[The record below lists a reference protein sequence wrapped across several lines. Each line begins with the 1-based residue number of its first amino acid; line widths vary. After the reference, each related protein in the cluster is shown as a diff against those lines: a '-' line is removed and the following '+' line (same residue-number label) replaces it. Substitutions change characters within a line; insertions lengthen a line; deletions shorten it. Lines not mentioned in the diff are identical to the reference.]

1 MQRPLLRP
9 SSRYRLQTAGLGPA
23 GNPPV
28 HDSCGFF
35 FCPAVP
41 SVPLTAAFLLIL
53 FTAVFTGCGR
63 RDAAASP
70 PLGTITSGP
79 TSSNHVAETG
89 ATAGS
94 SPLPEVGDAADPRMA
109 ELIAADELA
118 TQGRFMD
125 AETAYLAL
133 LKKAPDYE
141 EAHFNLGFLYAR
153 QGRTNDAI
161 SHYETAIKLVPTYA
175 EAHSNLGNLLVRA
188 RRFEEAIQ
196 HLQTALAAD
205 PKNSRTHN
213 NLGTAF
219 ASAGQLT
226 NAIPQF
232 ARAVQLNPDFAEAW
246 FNLGRSQ
253 LVLDR
258 VDEAIAA
265 LQTAVRL
272 EPAMGPA
279 HGQLRKA
286 MERRQVLGY

>member
-9 SSRYRLQTAGLGPA
+9 NSHHRLWTAGFGPA
-23 GNPPV
+23 GNTPV
-28 HDSCGFF
+28 HASCGFF
-35 FCPAVP
+35 FGLPVLDA
-41 SVPLTAAFLLIL
+41 PLTAAAFLALSAAL
-53 FTAVFTGCGR
+53 FTGCGR
-63 RDAAASP
+63 REASSSP
-70 PLGTITSGP
+70 PPGTPASGS
-79 TSSNHVAETG
+79 TSSNRVIETAD
-89 ATAGS
+89 ATGS
-94 SPLPEVGDAADPRMA
+94 SPLPDVGDAVDPRMA
-109 ELIAADELA
+109 ELIAADDLA
-118 TQGRFMD
+118 TKGRFAD
-125 AETAYLAL
+125 AEAAYLAL
-133 LKKAPDYE
+133 LKRAPDYE

-161 SHYETAIKLVPTYA
+161 RHYETAIRLVPTYA

-188 RRFEEAIQ
+188 RRFDEAIQ
-196 HLQTALAAD
+196 HHQTALAAD

-279 HGQLRKA
+279 QGQLRKA
-286 MERRQVLGY
+286 MERKQVLGY

>member
-9 SSRYRLQTAGLGPA
+9 NSRYRLRTAGFGPA
-23 GNPPV
+23 QNTPA

-35 FCPAVP
+35 FCLPVLD
-41 SVPLTAAFLLIL
+41 VPLTAAIFLTLSMAL
-53 FTAVFTGCGR
+53 FTGCGR
-63 RDAAASP
+63 RETAASSH
-70 PLGTITSGP
+70 LGTTASGSA
-79 TSSNHVAETG
+79 SSNRVIEMADNT
-89 ATAGS
+89 GS
-94 SPLPEVGDAADPRMA
+94 SPLPDLGDAADPRMA
-109 ELIAADELA
+109 ELIAADELSM
-118 TQGRFMD
+118 QGRFAD
-125 AETAYLAL
+125 AESAYLAL

-161 SHYETAIKLVPTYA
+161 GHYETAIRLVPTYA

-188 RRFEEAIQ
+188 RRFDEAIQ

-286 MERRQVLGY
+286 MERKQVLGY

>member
-1 MQRPLLRP
+1 MMNNPV
-9 SSRYRLQTAGLGPA
+9 SDSRGFVFRVAHRDH
-23 GNPPV
+23 PV
-28 HDSCGFF
+28 GV
-35 FCPAVP
+35 AYVWLAL
-41 SVPLTAAFLLIL
+41 VALI
-53 FTAVFTGCGR
+53 AGCGR
-63 RDAAASP
+63 EPSAARSAQAPPQAGIVTAASP
-70 PLGTITSGP
+70 ASTQSGD
-79 TSSNHVAETG
+79 
-89 ATAGS
+89 GS
-94 SPLPEVGDAADPRMA
+94 SPLPDVGDAADPRMA

-118 TQGRFMD
+118 TRGRFGE

-161 SHYETAIKLVPTYA
+161 GHYEMAIKLVPTYA
-175 EAHSNLGNLLVRA
+175 EAHSNLGNLLVRS
-188 RRFEEAIQ
+188 RRFDEAIQ

-213 NLGTAF
+213 NLGTAY

-226 NAIPQF
+226 NAIPEF

-258 VDEAIAA
+258 VDEAISA
-265 LQTAVRL
+265 LQTAIRL
-272 EPAMGPA
+272 EPSMGPA
-279 HGQLRKA
+279 QGQLRKA
-286 MERRQVLGY
+286 MERRQALGY